1 MKIEITRVEQAF
13 EGAPF
18 GAVGA
23 YEKIVGRATGDVD
36 PAHPLNAGIVNI
48 DKAPTNAQGHVE
60 YECDFYLL
68 KPADMRMGNRRIFY
82 DVLNRGLKPCLHT
95 INDAPRDIDN
105 PMMIA
110 RNDPSLAAHAGNGFL
125 MRQGYTIL
133 WSGWQD
139 GAGGEDSMWARL
151 PVATNDGAPIVA
163 SNLDEFVFENL
174 QNPVTATLSYPA
186 NTLDQTPCVLTVRQ
200 RPQDQRITISS
211 GDWRFLSNTQI
222 EITRPAGFDA
232 SALYEFIYPARDP
245 IVMGLGFAAV
255 RDVVSFMRYE
265 NADAADAPNPLNLVG
280 RPGIDY
286 VLAYGLSQSGRF
298 LRDFLYQGFNEDLHG
313 EKVFDGVMACMAGS
327 RKSFINYSFA
337 QPGRN
342 VRQHEDRVFPHD
354 QFPFSYAT
362 TTDPVSGVTDGI
374 LARCETS
381 KTCPKIMQ
389 TESST
394 DFFHGRGSLLV
405 TDGQGD
411 EIPIPENVR
420 LYYFAGV
427 QHGGGGDPAVDYA
440 LFAPASRYKPNPA
453 DFSSMHRALVDALYQ
468 WVSEDAPPPPSQFP
482 NMRDGSLVS
491 ASADAY
497 GFPDIPN
504 VTYPGVISEL
514 SQMDFNVMPP
524 QLVPGRNYVVMASAI
539 DADGNETAGV
549 RVPDIAVPLGTHTGW
564 NARRKGYAEGGICAL
579 GAYFPFVR
587 TKKERVSLGDPRL
600 SIEERYKDE
609 EDYIRKVAGAVRRL
623 CEQWLLLPEDV
634 DPLIE
639 EARGKYRRAMGYS
652 ELA

>member
-13 EGAPF
+13 EGASF

-36 PAHPLNAGIVNI
+36 PAHALNAHIVNI
-48 DKAPTNAQGHVE
+48 GKAPTNARGRVE
-60 YECDFYLL
+60 YEFDFYLL
-68 KPADMRMGNRRIFY
+68 KPADMRKGNRRIFC

-95 INDAPRDIDN
+95 LNDAPRDIDN

-125 MRQGYTIL
+125 MRRGYTIL

-139 GAGGEDSMWARL
+139 GTDGDDSMWARF
-151 PVATNDGAPIVA
+151 PVATNNGEPIVER
-163 SNLDEFVFENL
+163 SLDEFVFENL

-186 NTLDQTPCVLTVRQ
+186 DTMDQAACVLTVRQ
-200 RPQDQRITISS
+200 RPNDQRKIISQK
-211 GDWRFLSNTQI
+211 DWRFLSDTQI
-222 EITRPAGFDA
+222 EISRPAGFDA
-232 SALYEFIYPARDP
+232 SAIYEFIYPARDP
-245 IVMGLGFAAV
+245 KVTGLGFAAV
-255 RDVVSFMRYE
+255 RDMVSFIRHE
-265 NADAADAPNPLNLVG
+265 SVDAAGAPNPLNVAG
-280 RPGIDY
+280 KPDIDLA
-286 VLAYGLSQSGRF
+286 LAYGLSQSGRF
-298 LRDFLYQGFNEDLHG
+298 LRDFLYEGFNQDFDG
-313 EKVFDGVMACMAGS
+313 GKVFDGVMACMAGS

-411 EIPIPENVR
+411 QIPIPENVR

-427 QHGGGGDPAVDYA
+427 QHGGGGDPAVDYS
-440 LFAPASRYKPNPA
+440 LFAPASEYRPNSA
-453 DFSSMHRALVDALYQ
+453 DFPSMHRALLDALDQ
-468 WVSEDAPPPPSQFP
+468 WVSEDTPPPPTQFP
-482 NMRDGSLVS
+482 SLHDGSLVS
-491 ASADAY
+491 ATAESY
-497 GFPDIPN
+497 EFPAIPG

-514 SQMDFNVMPP
+514 SQMDYTLMPP
-524 QLVPGRNYVVMASAI
+524 SPVPGRNYLVLASAI
-539 DADGNETAGV
+539 DADGNETAGI
-549 RVPDIAVPLGTHTGW
+549 RVPDIAVPLGTYTGW
-564 NARRKGYAEGGICAL
+564 NARREGYGEGGICAL
-579 GAYFPFVR
+579 GAFFPFAR
-587 TKKERVSLGDPRL
+587 NRQERLSSGDPRP

-609 EDYIRKVAGAVRRL
+609 EDYIEKVADAVRKL

-639 EARGKYRRAMGYS
+639 DARRKFRQAMGCS
-652 ELA
+652 ERS

>member
-13 EGAPF
+13 EGASF

-23 YEKIVGRATGDVD
+23 YEKIVGHATGDVD
-36 PAHPLNAGIVNI
+36 PAHPLNACIVNI
-48 DKAPTNAQGHVE
+48 DKAPTNARGRVE

-68 KPADMRMGNRRIFY
+68 KPADMRRGNRRIFY

-95 INDAPRDIDN
+95 INEAPRDINN

-139 GAGGEDSMWARL
+139 GTGAEDSMWASF
-151 PVATNDGAPIVA
+151 PIATNDGEPIVEP
-163 SNLDEFVFENL
+163 SLDEFVFENL
-174 QNPVTATLSYPA
+174 QSPVVATLSYPA
-186 NTLDQTPCVLTVRQ
+186 NAMDQASCVLTVRQ
-200 RPQDQRITISS
+200 RSQDPRIVISPTN
-211 GDWRFLSNTQI
+211 WRFLSATQI
-222 EITRPAGFDA
+222 EISRPAGFDA
-232 SALYEFIYPARDP
+232 SAIYEFIYPARDP
-245 IVMGLGFAAV
+245 KVMGLGFAAA
-255 RDVVSFMRYE
+255 RDMVSFMRNE
-265 NADAADAPNPLNLVG
+265 SADAADAPNPLNIDG
-280 RPGIDY
+280 EPGIDY

-298 LRDFLYQGFNEDLHG
+298 LRDFLYEGFNQDYDG
-313 EKVFDGVMACMAGS
+313 GKVFDGVMASMAGS

-362 TTDPVSGVTDGI
+362 TTDPISGATDGI
-374 LARCETS
+374 LARCEAS
-381 KTCPKIMQ
+381 NTCPKIMQ

-405 TDGQGD
+405 TDGNGE
-411 EIPIPENVR
+411 EIPIAENVR
-420 LYYFAGV
+420 IYYFAGV

-440 LFAPASRYKPNPA
+440 LFAPASKYRPNPA
-453 DFSSMHRALVDALYQ
+453 DFPSMHRALLDALDQ
-468 WVSEDAPPPPSQFP
+468 WVCEDAPPPPSQFP
-482 NMRDGSLVS
+482 NLRDGSLVS
-491 ASADAY
+491 ASADSY
-497 GFPDIPN
+497 EFPDIPN

-524 QLVPGRNYVVMASAI
+524 QPVPGRNYVVMASAI

-549 RVPDIAVPLGTHTGW
+549 LVPDIAVPLGTHTGW
-564 NARRKGYAEGGICAL
+564 NARRAGYAEGGICAL
-579 GAYFPFVR
+579 GAYFPFAKTR
-587 TKKERVSLGDPRL
+587 KERLSSGDPRL
-600 SIEERYKDE
+600 SIEERYKNED
-609 EDYIRKVAGAVRRL
+609 DYIRKVADAVRRL

-639 EARGKYRRAMGYS
+639 DARRKYRRAMGYS
-652 ELA
+652 EPT